1 MVNTSA
7 SAQIAAA
14 VKATLDGYDLPRIST
29 EPTILTVKEF
39 TIKLCQMAA
48 AVESDNAGGR
58 FGHMHL
64 ILTEKEYRIA
74 TKNSTATITTLTKPP
89 EVNPEF
95 KALKKE
101 ELTKYK
107 VLQLEA
113 ETKQAITAYITQEET
128 AKELVRRMVASI
140 ETEYIEAL
148 DNEYTGYNN
157 ETPKSILAH
166 LATEYCKATITDQL
180 SAESDF
186 AKPWDQVTN
195 LGTWITRLEI
205 LRRKCEEVGVEI
217 NDGRMVLKIT
227 ENAKKCA
234 LFTDID
240 HELYDKLPD
249 HALDTVTKFWVKK
262 YKAHTKYIRAQ
273 TSANDYESA
282 AYTGHPHNVA
292 GSSNDDNETYISAL
306 EEAVTRLT
314 TEKESAFAA
323 TKATGSTPSTD
334 LGKSMLHDFKQ
345 QLLTDV
351 KNEMTKILA
360 AATAA
365 ATAGAETPTGTS
377 TGTIK
382 GRGRGRTKGSD
393 LPVCPHCGKNGRHK
407 PEDCFSL
414 PANAGKKPANFIDG
428 KYVTEKKAE

>member
-64 ILTEKEYRIA
+64 VLTEKEYRIA

-128 AKELVRRMVASI
+128 TKELVRRMVASI

-166 LATEYCKATITDQL
+166 LATEY
-180 SAESDF
+180 
-186 AKPWDQVTN
+186 
-195 LGTWITRLEI
+195 
-205 LRRKCEEVGVEI
+205 
-217 NDGRMVLKIT
+217 
-227 ENAKKCA
+227 
-234 LFTDID
+234 
-240 HELYDKLPD
+240 
-249 HALDTVTKFWVKK
+249 
-262 YKAHTKYIRAQ
+262 
-273 TSANDYESA
+273 
-282 AYTGHPHNVA
+282 
-292 GSSNDDNETYISAL
+292 
-306 EEAVTRLT
+306 
-314 TEKESAFAA
+314 
-323 TKATGSTPSTD
+323 
-334 LGKSMLHDFKQ
+334 
-345 QLLTDV
+345 
-351 KNEMTKILA
+351 
-360 AATAA
+360 
-365 ATAGAETPTGTS
+365 
-377 TGTIK
+377 
-382 GRGRGRTKGSD
+382 
-393 LPVCPHCGKNGRHK
+393 
-407 PEDCFSL
+407 
-414 PANAGKKPANFIDG
+414 
-428 KYVTEKKAE
+428 